1 MIPEVVLNVLSTGMG
16 GLGSA
21 NKDLI
26 PSQCNAK
33 GTHVDRNKNI
43 ITIYVRRD
51 EAERLISDFN
61 ETGRVAYFA
70 SSPAQEAYQFKGEFL
85 KLKEL
90 EDNDLD
96 LSRTWR
102 KGLEE
107 VFKSFDMPEENI
119 NNYLGG
125 DPDVGIE
132 MEIEK
137 IFNQT
142 PGPNAS
148 KEIEIE

>member
-1 MIPEVVLNVLSTGMG
+1 VLSTGMG

-21 NKDLI
+21 NKDLK

-51 EAERLISDFN
+51 EAESLISDFN

-70 SSPAQEAYQFKGEFL
+70 SSPAQEAYQFKGQFL

-107 VFKSFDMPEENI
+107 VFKSF
-119 NNYLGG
+119 
-125 DPDVGIE
+125 
-132 MEIEK
+132 
-137 IFNQT
+137 
-142 PGPNAS
+142 
-148 KEIEIE
+148 